1 LDEFV
6 PWKERSEWN
15 LVDWALV
22 EFQKQVVGAW
32 ILANERATARNALFE
47 SVNRAD
53 EEAPCQA
60 LAL

>member
-1 LDEFV
+1 
-6 PWKERSEWN
+6 

-32 ILANERATARNALFE
+32 IPANERATARIALSE
-47 SVNRAD
+47 SVNHAD
-53 EEAPCQA
+53 GEVPCQA